1 MAAES
6 CGSRGASPPPPPS
19 AAGGGAA
26 GRRRKAEAY
35 AEVLRRIRD
44 GAGGYGGVA
53 PGLEDELWTHF
64 QGLPAR
70 YALDVNVE
78 RVEDVLLHKKLLKQA
93 REPMNGLVFDVRP
106 SQVVTLEEST
116 GFEPSTSFKQEQQD
130 PQCSTYAS
138 SDQRPLFEI
147 IFACDDKPKLLSQ
160 LTSLL
165 GELGLNIQEAHAY
178 STSDGC
184 SLDIFVVD
192 GWEYEEF
199 LVLYSRRVG
208 SESVVH
214 DLRICKGTYL
224 GFLKSNSLYI
234 EGGNPF
240 QNFDCKTHDFISL
253 LFHPLSNNVQVDI
266 LRSELRKG
274 VDKIKYRAW
283 PLVQSMSARMDH
295 QLESPSSDFVQI
307 PSDAADVWEVD
318 PRLLKF
324 EQKLASGSFGDLYHG
339 TYCSQDVAIKVLKP
353 ERVSVDMLR
362 EFAQEVYIM
371 KKVRHKNVV
380 QFIGASTRPPILCIV
395 TEFMHGGSIFDFLY
409 NRRGKFQLPDVIRIA
424 SDVSKGMNYLH
435 QINIVHRDLKTANL
449 LMDDQV
455 VKVADFGV
463 ARVKDQSGV
472 MTAETGTYRWMA
484 PEVIEHL
491 PYDHRAD
498 VFSFGIVLWELLTGK
513 LPYEDMTPLQ
523 AAVAVVQKD
532 LRPTIA
538 ADTHPMLADLLQ
550 RCWQKDPALRP
561 TFAEIVETLNSIK
574 EVCTHRKMWFGVLGI
589 TRDIQ
594 VDLTPGGGEA
604 VDEAVLFNV
613 PRPFHF
619 HLESGP

>member
-19 AAGGGAA
+19 SSAA

-35 AEVLRRIRD
+35 AEVLRRIR
-44 GAGGYGGVA
+44 AGGYGGA
-53 PGLEDELWTHF
+53 HPRLDDELWAHF

-78 RVEDVLLHKKLLKQA
+78 RVEDVLLHKKLLEQA
-93 REPMNGLVFDVRP
+93 REPMNGLVFDIRL
-106 SQVVTLEEST
+106 SQVVPLEERAGVESST
-116 GFEPSTSFKQEQQD
+116 YIKQEEQD
-130 PQCSTYAS
+130 PQCPSFAS
-138 SDQRPLFEI
+138 RDQRPFHEI

-160 LTSLL
+160 LTSLI

-178 STSDGC
+178 STSDGY

-192 GWEYEEF
+192 GWEYEID
-199 LVLYSRRVG
+199 S
-208 SESVVH
+208 
-214 DLRICKGTYL
+214 
-224 GFLKSNSLYI
+224 
-234 EGGNPF
+234 
-240 QNFDCKTHDFISL
+240 
-253 LFHPLSNNVQVDI
+253 
-266 LRSELRKG
+266 LRSALRKG
-274 VDKIKYRAW
+274 IDKIKYRAW
-283 PLVQSMSARMDH
+283 PLIQSLPVGMSH
-295 QLESPSSDFVQI
+295 QIPEDSPSPDFVQI
-307 PSDAADVWEVD
+307 PADSTDVWEVD

-324 EQKLASGSFGDLYHG
+324 EQKLACGSFGDLYHG

-362 EFAQEVYIM
+362 EFAQEIYIM

-380 QFIGASTRPPILCIV
+380 QFIGACTRPPLLCIV
-395 TEFMHGGSIFDFLY
+395 TEFMHGGSVFDFLY
-409 NRRGKFQLPDVIRIA
+409 NRRGKFQLPDVLRIA

-435 QINIVHRDLKTANL
+435 QINIIHRDLKTANL

-532 LRPTIA
+532 LRPTIPG
-538 ADTHPMLADLLQ
+538 DTHPMLVNLLQ
-550 RCWQKDPALRP
+550 KCWQKDPALRP
-561 TFAEIVETLNSIK
+561 TFAEILDILNTIK
-574 EVCTHRKMWFGVLGI
+574 ETVRRSGHYKRH
-589 TRDIQ
+589 
-594 VDLTPGGGEA
+594 PGQS
-604 VDEAVLFNV
+604 
-613 PRPFHF
+613 H
-619 HLESGP
+619 SGRRRG

>member
-6 CGSRGASPPPPPS
+6 CASRGASPPPPPS
-19 AAGGGAA
+19 SAGGAA

-44 GAGGYGGVA
+44 GAGGYGGVR

-93 REPMNGLVFDVRP
+93 REPMNGLVFEVHP
-106 SQVVTLEEST
+106 AQVITLEEST

-138 SDQRPLFEI
+138 RDQRPLYEI

-178 STSDGC
+178 STSDGY

-192 GWEYEEF
+192 GWEYE
-199 LVLYSRRVG
+199 
-208 SESVVH
+208 
-214 DLRICKGTYL
+214 
-224 GFLKSNSLYI
+224 
-234 EGGNPF
+234 
-240 QNFDCKTHDFISL
+240 
-253 LFHPLSNNVQVDI
+253 VDI

-283 PLVQSMSARMDH
+283 PLIQSMSARMDH
-295 QLESPSSDFVQI
+295 QLDSPSSDFVHI

-449 LMDDQV
+449 LMADQV

-513 LPYEDMTPLQ
+513 VFFPHQP
-523 AAVAVVQKD
+523 
-532 LRPTIA
+532 
-538 ADTHPMLADLLQ
+538 
-550 RCWQKDPALRP
+550 
-561 TFAEIVETLNSIK
+561 F
-574 EVCTHRKMWFGVLGI
+574 
-589 TRDIQ
+589 
-594 VDLTPGGGEA
+594 
-604 VDEAVLFNV
+604 LFQ
-613 PRPFHF
+613 P
-619 HLESGP
+619 

>member
-1 MAAES
+1 
-6 CGSRGASPPPPPS
+6 
-19 AAGGGAA
+19 
-26 GRRRKAEAY
+26 
-35 AEVLRRIRD
+35 
-44 GAGGYGGVA
+44 
-53 PGLEDELWTHF
+53 
-64 QGLPAR
+64 
-70 YALDVNVE
+70 
-78 RVEDVLLHKKLLKQA
+78 
-93 REPMNGLVFDVRP
+93 MNGLVFDVHP
-106 SQVVTLEEST
+106 SQVVTPEEST
-116 GFEPSTSFKQEQQD
+116 GFESSTSFKQEEQD
-130 PQCSTYAS
+130 PQCSAFAS
-138 SDQRPLFEI
+138 RDQRPLHEI

-160 LTSLL
+160 LTLLL

-178 STSDGC
+178 STSDGY

-192 GWEYEEF
+192 GWEYEFVFRSAGNYRKSLDLTQEW
-199 LVLYSRRVG
+199 LSIWTV
-208 SESVVH
+208 
-214 DLRICKGTYL
+214 DLRWKI
-224 GFLKSNSLYI
+224 
-234 EGGNPF
+234 
-240 QNFDCKTHDFISL
+240 
-253 LFHPLSNNVQVDI
+253 VDS
-266 LRSELRKG
+266 LRSALKKG

-283 PLVQSMSARMDH
+283 LLVQSMAARMDH
-295 QLESPSSDFVQI
+295 QPLEVSPSSDFVQI
-307 PSDAADVWEVD
+307 PADAADVWEID

-380 QFIGASTRPPILCIV
+380 QFIGACTRPPILCIV

-409 NRRGKFQLPDVIRIA
+409 NRRGNFQLPDVIRIA

-513 LPYEDMTPLQ
+513 LPYEDMAPLQ

-561 TFAEIVETLNSIK
+561 TFAEIVDILNSIK
-574 EVCTHRKMWFGVLGI
+574 EVLRSSGHHKRHSGRSHSGRKRG
-589 TRDIQ
+589 
-594 VDLTPGGGEA
+594 
-604 VDEAVLFNV
+604 
-613 PRPFHF
+613 
-619 HLESGP
+619 